1 MSRPALTACWEAV
14 NFDRGEAFWGFVLR
28 DDESHVH
35 VYERTATDGAVILVA
50 PSFTRVARVIE
61 HHDR

>member
-1 MSRPALTACWEAV
+1 MSEPALTARGEAV
-14 NFDRGEAFWGFVLR
+14 HFDRGEAFWGFVLR
-28 DDESHVH
+28 DDEGHVH

-61 HHDR
+61 QLDR